1 MSSSNALTPVSRG
14 NRRVRNLEGKEV
26 GGLWGL
32 HVSWQAPPVQA
43 GQEILKLEGCTAG
56 QLCVGNNSARQMKR
70 GSLLWSQ
77 MGQPGSGSLAD
88 VKVTAGQ
95 VHFRDLVKSK

>member
-43 GQEILKLEGCTAG
+43 GQAILKLEGRPAG
-56 QLCVGNNSARQMKR
+56 QLCVGNNFARQMKR

-77 MGQPGSGSLAD
+77 TTRQWELGGCESHSRAGSFSGSCE
-88 VKVTAGQ
+88 K
-95 VHFRDLVKSK
+95 